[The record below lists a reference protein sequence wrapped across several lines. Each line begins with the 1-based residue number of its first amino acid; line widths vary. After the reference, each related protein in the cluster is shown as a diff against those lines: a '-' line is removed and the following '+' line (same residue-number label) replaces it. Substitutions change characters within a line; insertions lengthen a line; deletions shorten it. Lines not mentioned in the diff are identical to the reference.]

1 LLTNLSIEPAEDRM
15 PSYKAP
21 VDDFLFVFHE
31 LLEIEKQAD
40 LPGFADLTP
49 DMTSAVLEGGAKFFE
64 EVLQPL
70 NQSGDE
76 EGCHLENGVVRTPKG
91 FKEAFRQFCDA
102 GWNRLGA
109 PEEIGG
115 ANLPPV
121 VTFAVSEMG
130 SAANQSFAMY
140 IGLSSAAFSAIWAT
154 GEDWMKTH
162 VVPRMAAGEWTG
174 TMCLTEPHCGTDLK
188 LMKTKAVPQPDGTYR
203 MTGTKIFISG
213 GDHDMTDNI
222 IHTVIAKIPDADGK
236 LHDDLGTVNFF
247 MVPKFLVDP
256 ETGKVTQRN
265 GVSTGSVEKKMG
277 IKGNATC
284 VLNFDDAVA
293 YRLAGRPQDGGE
305 GGGHSRSAGMA
316 GMFAMMNGARMGV
329 GMQGIAIGEVSYQ
342 NGRTYAQDRLAGRA
356 LTGAKNPDGPA
367 DPIIVYP
374 DVRRL
379 LLSSRAF
386 VEGARALAAWVA
398 LQFSVAR
405 HAPDEKAREEAND
418 FAQLLTP
425 VIKAY
430 FTDKGFEAANAAMQ
444 VFGGHGYIREHG
456 MEQFVRDARINQVYE
471 GANGIQALDLV
482 ARKMTA
488 KGGRATLLFFNRI
501 DAFIKANE
509 GDAALAPF
517 ILPLRQG
524 HQRLGEAAG
533 WLMQNA
539 SKNYDHAGAAS
550 YDVLTLFGIVALGWM
565 WAQTAKIAQGR
576 LAEIAAGG
584 AGNAEFYKRKLTLA
598 KYWMEREMTMTA
610 SLVERIKVGAD
621 TLMELD
627 AANF

>member
-1 LLTNLSIEPAEDRM
+1 M

-21 VDDFLFVFHE
+21 VEDYLFLFHE
-31 LLEIEKQAD
+31 LFEIEKRDD

-49 DMTSAVLEGGAKFFE
+49 DMTGAILEGGAKFYE

-70 NQSGDE
+70 NQIGDQQ
-76 EGCHLENGVVRTPKG
+76 GCVLENGVVRTPAG
-91 FKEAFRQFCDA
+91 FKEAFAQYCDA

-115 ANLPPV
+115 ANLPSI
-121 VTFAVSEMG
+121 VTFAMAEMG
-130 SAANQSFAMY
+130 SSANQAFSMY
-140 IGLSSAAFSAIWAT
+140 PGLTGAAYSAIWAG
-154 GEDWMKTH
+154 GESWMRRH
-162 VVPRMAAGEWTG
+162 IVPRMAAGEWTG
-174 TMCLTEPHCGTDLK
+174 TMCLTEAHCGTDLK
-188 LMKTKAVPQPDGTYR
+188 LMKTRAVEQPDGTYR

-222 IHTVIAKIPDADGK
+222 VHTVIAKIPDADGK

-247 MVPKFLVDP
+247 MVPKYLVDP
-256 ETGKVTQRN
+256 ETGEMLGRN
-265 GVSTGSVEKKMG
+265 GVSTGGVEHKMG

-293 YRLAGRPQDGGE
+293 YRLGGRPEANADGKK
-305 GGGHSRSAGMA
+305 SRSAGMA

-329 GMQGIAIGEVSYQ
+329 GIQGIAVGEVAYQ
-342 NGRTYAQDRLAGRA
+342 NGRAYAQERLAGRA

-379 LLSSRAF
+379 LLSARAF
-386 VEGARALAAWVA
+386 VEGARALAAWVS
-398 LQFSVAR
+398 LLFSVAR
-405 HAPDEKAREEAND
+405 SAADAEARDEAAELS
-418 FAQLLTP
+418 QLLTP

-430 FTDKGFEAANAAMQ
+430 FTDKGFEAANASMQ
-444 VFGGHGYIREHG
+444 VFGGHGYIRDHG

-482 ARKMTA
+482 ARKMSA
-488 KGGRATLLFFNRI
+488 KGGKATMLFFGKVNG
-501 DAFIKANE
+501 FIAANE
-509 GDAALAPF
+509 ADAALAPF
-517 ILPLRQG
+517 IGPLKQG
-524 HQRLGEAAG
+524 MQRLGAAAG
-533 WLMQNA
+533 WLAQNA
-539 SKNYDHAGAAS
+539 PGNFDNAGAAS
-550 YDVLTLFGIVALGWM
+550 YDVLTMFGIVSLGFM
-565 WAQTAKIAQGR
+565 WAQMAR
-576 LAEIAAGG
+576 LAQTKLAAG
-584 AGNAEFYKRKLTLA
+584 AGNADFYRRKLTLA
-598 KYWMEREMTMTA
+598 KYWMEREMPLTG
-610 SLVERIKVGAD
+610 SLLERVKAGAD